1 MSIVESLMTRRF
13 RLFAIAGITLA
24 AIAGMLALPPIPQT
38 QDYHRFADQ
47 RAFLGIPHFLNVVSN
62 AAFLLVGAMGLS
74 FLWRRRGSG
83 PEASF
88 AGGSE
93 RWPYVIFFL
102 GVTLTGLGSGYYHL
116 APDNARLVW
125 DRAPMSVA
133 FMSILAALVTERISV
148 KAGHLSLFPLVAAG
162 IGSVWYWRLTELG
175 GRGDLRP
182 YIIVQFYPMVA
193 IPLIMLLFPSRYTRS
208 ADLLGAAAIYGVAK
222 AFEAADAQVF
232 AVGRIVSGHT
242 LKHLTAA
249 LATYLI
255 LRMLRRR
262 RLLLLKVPEEPSRA
276 DARGDVA

>member
-1 MSIVESLMTRRF
+1 MSTVESLMTRRS

-47 RAFLGIPHFLNVVSN
+47 RTFLGIPNFLNVASN

-74 FLWRRRGSG
+74 FLRRRRGTG
-83 PEASF
+83 PEGAS
-88 AGGSE
+88 AEGSE
-93 RWPYVIFFL
+93 QLSYAIFFL
-102 GVTLTGLGSGYYHL
+102 AVTLTGFGSGYYHL

-133 FMSILAALVTERISV
+133 FMAILAALITERVSV
-148 KAGHLSLFPLVAAG
+148 KAGRLSLFPLVAAG

-182 YIIVQFYPMVA
+182 YILVQFFPMIA

-208 ADLLGAAAIYGVAK
+208 AGLLGAAVVYGVAK
-222 AFEAADAQVF
+222 AFEAADGQIF
-232 AVGRIVSGHT
+232 AAGRIAGGHT

-255 LRMLRRR
+255 LRMLRNRHP
-262 RLLLLKVPEEPSRA
+262 LPPKVL
-276 DARGDVA
+276 